1 MEQTFRYKAFISY
14 RHTERDKKIAGK
26 LQKKLESYKP
36 PKGIASEEKWKIFR
50 DETELSSNANL
61 STKIKEALDTS
72 EYLIVI
78 CSESTKT
85 SRWCLEEIDYFKSK
99 HNGSTDN
106 IIPLVTQGDP
116 ERVFPEAL
124 LTTSVFNE
132 AAGTWTE
139 SPVEPLAANV
149 SAPSVRESLRK
160 LNTEMLR
167 VAATM
172 LSCGFDN
179 LYLREKKRRRR
190 RNTTVAA
197 AVAMV
202 ALTFSVYSIY
212 TMTTIRSQN
221 NELEQKNN
229 ALVTKTDELNRSN
242 ANLTS
247 ANNKL
252 DLANIELADINNSL
266 DKFNVE
272 LEQKNKE
279 LDTANAELE
288 NKNTAL
294 DTANAELE
302 NKNNALDTANAELEN
317 KNTALD
323 SANSELKK
331 TNSALDSANSEL
343 TKTNSALDTANSEL
357 KKTNDALDK
366 SNTELANTNKEL
378 DSANSE
384 LEKSKHDRGLQ
395 LQSRP
400 QEHCRLRRQ
409 KHLRF
414 RRRDGRADIQSSRG
428 QHDRGSVLR
437 QRAYL
442 CQHGL

>member
-61 STKIKEALDTS
+61 SIKIKE
-72 EYLIVI
+72 
-78 CSESTKT
+78 
-85 SRWCLEEIDYFKSK
+85 
-99 HNGSTDN
+99 
-106 IIPLVTQGDP
+106 
-116 ERVFPEAL
+116 
-124 LTTSVFNE
+124 
-132 AAGTWTE
+132 
-139 SPVEPLAANV
+139 
-149 SAPSVRESLRK
+149 
-160 LNTEMLR
+160 
-167 VAATM
+167 
-172 LSCGFDN
+172 
-179 LYLREKKRRRR
+179 
-190 RNTTVAA
+190 
-197 AVAMV
+197 
-202 ALTFSVYSIY
+202 
-212 TMTTIRSQN
+212 
-221 NELEQKNN
+221 
-229 ALVTKTDELNRSN
+229 
-242 ANLTS
+242 
-247 ANNKL
+247 
-252 DLANIELADINNSL
+252 
-266 DKFNVE
+266 
-272 LEQKNKE
+272 
-279 LDTANAELE
+279 
-288 NKNTAL
+288 AL

-302 NKNNALDTANAELEN
+302 NKNN
-317 KNTALD
+317 
-323 SANSELKK
+323 
-331 TNSALDSANSEL
+331 
-343 TKTNSALDTANSEL
+343 
-357 KKTNDALDK
+357 ALDK

-384 LEKSKHDRGLQ
+384 LEKSNAEHRQRRAGGGKLRTHLLRGIRPSGRDRRTAEHTPVPRGLLSSASVSETLSQQSAVQLLRNRYAKAPARARYRKHDRGLQ